1 MDTERLVGYFDILG
15 TKARVRKDRFDDLE
29 ISDFATP
36 PEIIAK
42 QFPSFRL
49 AAFSDSVLLSAPP
62 SSALDF
68 LRAINFM
75 TTNWS
80 ADLVFV
86 RGGVALGEIIWLDS
100 ISHERDLPNFTC
112 ARVYGKALVEA
123 ISLEHTS
130 GPGIATFVSNNA
142 SALLEAN
149 VPGSILYAQS
159 NVLVS
164 LTQQEITNWKRFYS
178 DWSKHSENEVE
189 LNTHLSATIRLLSM
203 IENRNIALTFERLF
217 YPPNNT

>member
-15 TKARVRKDRFDDLE
+15 TKARVRQGRFDDLE
-29 ISDFATP
+29 ISDFANP
-36 PEIIAK
+36 PELIAK

-62 SSALDF
+62 GSALDF

-75 TTNWS
+75 TKNWS

-100 ISHERDLPNFTC
+100 MPHERDLPNFTC

-123 ISLEHTS
+123 VTLERTS
-130 GPGIATFVSNNA
+130 GPGVATFVSNSA
-142 SALLEAN
+142 SDLMEAN

-164 LTQQEITNWKRFYS
+164 LTQQEISIWKRFYT
-178 DWSKHSENEVE
+178 DWSKRIEGEVE
-189 LNTHLSATIRLLSM
+189 ISTHLSATIRLLGM
-203 IENRNIALTFERLF
+203 IENRNVALNFESLF
-217 YPPNNT
+217 QPTNTT